1 MYDRILLTTDGSES
15 SEAAIQH
22 AGSLAEK
29 YGSEIHILYVSDVR
43 SQMGDPSMEF
53 VVDNLEEIGKKAVE
67 TVKEKIPSEVET
79 VTCVEPGIPHREI
92 ISYSEAEDIDLIC
105 MATHGRSGLD
115 RILIGSV
122 TEKVTRKSKVP
133 VMTVPIEK

>member
-1 MYDRILLTTDGSES
+1 MYDKILLTTDGSES
-15 SEAAIQH
+15 AEAAIEH
-22 AGSLAEK
+22 ASSLAEK
-29 YGSEIHILYVSDVR
+29 YGSEIHVLYVSDVR

-67 TVKEKIPSEVET
+67 EVAGELPSGVET
-79 VTCVEPGIPHREI
+79 VTGVEPGIPHRKI
-92 ISYSEAEDIDLIC
+92 IDYSEEENIDLIC

-133 VMTVPIEK
+133 VLTAPIED

>member
-1 MYDRILLTTDGSES
+1 MYDKILLTTDGSES
-15 SEAAIQH
+15 SEAAVKH
-22 AGSLAEK
+22 AVSLAEK

-67 TVKEKIPSEVET
+67 AVEEQVSSEVET
-79 VTCVEPGIPHREI
+79 VTSVEPGIPHREI
-92 ISYSEAEDIDLIC
+92 ISYSEDNDIDLIC

-133 VMTVPIEK
+133 VMTVPVEE